1 MKCGVSCPCTTVGRA
16 QVVALARKQFEVVS
30 CQHALCV
37 CVCVNGVQGAEGAGR
52 AVGLGE
58 G

>member
-1 MKCGVSCPCTTVGRA
+1 M
-16 QVVALARKQFEVVS
+16 ALAWKQSEVVS

-37 CVCVNGVQGAEGAGR
+37 CVSVNGVQGVEGEGR
-52 AVGLGE
+52 IVGLGE